1 MTLEEWAARWALP
14 DQAVAELQQITYDY
28 ADADS
33 SKSEAAVASECRLEL
48 NMRGVITMRNNVGV
62 LNDKNGRPV
71 RFGLCNETPGMNKI
85 IKSSDDICIIPY
97 VVKPQDVG
105 RKLGVFLG
113 VEHKERCWSFTGE
126 GRETPQATFH
136 RMLANVGAVGVFAN
150 SAKSVIDTLVSQGL
164 ICD

>member
-1 MTLEEWAARWALP
+1 MILDEWAQRWALP
-14 DQAVAELQQITYDY
+14 QQAIDELQQITANYSDG
-28 ADADS
+28 DS
-33 SKSEAAVASECRLEL
+33 TKSEAAVASECRLEL
-48 NMRGVITMRNNVGV
+48 NMRGIITMRNNVGV
-62 LNDKNGRPV
+62 LDDKKGRPV
-71 RFGLCNETPGMNKI
+71 RFGLCNETAGMNKV

-113 VEHKERCWSFTGE
+113 VEHKERSWNFTGE
-126 GRETPQATFH
+126 GRETPQANFQ